1 MKSLK
6 RFRVPVL
13 AILLLL
19 GGRWLLDS
27 FGALLRDRERDEK
40 SHHVSE
46 IETANHASLKARRE
60 YVLEIIG
67 LGVTYEK
74 YRQGKL
80 WDALQQGGAY
90 TTIRETDPKKYP
102 WTAMDKI
109 GQSGN
114 RACDALENGAK
125 GSPMHWGVPSFYASS
140 PIASLADPSSK
151 HGPIGGLGESAETT
165 GMSAH
170 FLVTTGWELSER
182 PDQLLERI
190 FAFFDTHSEVP
201 YIVLIASDGSALRD
215 GDLLPGSEPLVKTGY
230 IIPELP
236 DTTAVFV
243 LARRERV
250 EPLRPFTWEDKD
262 SMYVQDALRPMYY
275 DVKTSVGYRN
285 PAEPEWLSATAK
297 FAKDGGY
304 PGTYGVFEQAW
315 RNLGRKPPSGW
326 KPTPWFPL
334 PWDEDQMD
342 TFDRMPS
349 LGFLHRPIF
358 VKFEDEHGKPITQ
371 RDERQKLLAAGWQH
385 ALETLPDPERQHGPA
400 RIIAAYGNHADHAI
414 AMERLL
420 HDYAAQG
427 GPKIDS
433 SEKAQFINTD
443 RRLGNTGAATFFMQM
458 AIGVMGSYIDGGPS
472 AAINLRDP
480 AGASIVFIS
489 PPTEEKRRH
498 QVSSAI
504 LFKHSVTPAI
514 DPKNYET
521 PTVRDLAKAAGQP
534 VPEDQH

>member
-1 MKSLK
+1 
-6 RFRVPVL
+6 
-13 AILLLL
+13 
-19 GGRWLLDS
+19 
-27 FGALLRDRERDEK
+27 
-40 SHHVSE
+40 
-46 IETANHASLKARRE
+46 
-60 YVLEIIG
+60 VLEIIG

-90 TTIRETDPKKYP
+90 STIRETDPKKYP
-102 WTAMDKI
+102 WTDLDKI

-125 GSPMHWGVPSFYASS
+125 GSPMHWGVPSFYAGS
-140 PIASLADPSSK
+140 PIASWPDPSSK
-151 HGPIGGLGESAETT
+151 HDPIGGLAESAETT

-170 FLVTTGWELSER
+170 FFVTTSWELSER
-182 PDQLLERI
+182 PDQLLERV
-190 FAFFDTHSEVP
+190 FQFFDTNPEVP
-201 YIVLIASDGSALRD
+201 YVVLLADDSSATRD
-215 GDLLPGSEPLVKTGY
+215 GDRLPGSEPLVKTGY
-230 IIPELP
+230 IIPDMP
-236 DTTAVFV
+236 DATAVFV

-250 EPLRPFTWEDKD
+250 EPLRPFVWEDKD

-275 DVKTSVGYRN
+275 DLKAAAPNPRPGEPWVGRN
-285 PAEPEWLSATAK
+285 PTEGEWLRATAK

-304 PGTYGVFEQAW
+304 PGTYGFLEQAW

-334 PWDEDQMD
+334 PWDDEQMN
-342 TFDRMPS
+342 TFDSRSS

-358 VKFEDEHGKPITQ
+358 VKFEDEHGKPVTQ
-371 RDERQKLLAAGWQH
+371 REERQKLLAAGWQH
-385 ALETLPDPERQHGPA
+385 ALETLSDTERQHGPA
-400 RIIAAYGNHADHAI
+400 RIIAAYGNNTEHAI
-414 AMERLL
+414 AMEQLL
-420 HDYAAQG
+420 HDYSAQG

-433 SEKAQFINTD
+433 SDKAQFINTD

-472 AAINLRDP
+472 AAVNLRDP

-489 PPTEEKRRH
+489 PPTDEKRK
-498 QVSSAI
+498 QQASSAV
-504 LFKHSVTPAI
+504 LFQHNVTPAI